1 MQVGSQLQ
9 PLQYK
14 EYTPSWPR
22 TPVLKHGLF
31 AVKAKG
37 VVVRR
42 HRGDAMLRCSEL
54 MSTPDF
60 ASVEYARYKVRCGP
74 VA

>member
-9 PLQYK
+9 PLQCK
-14 EYTPSWPR
+14 EYTPCWPR

-42 HRGDAMLRCSEL
+42 HRGDAML
-54 MSTPDF
+54 
-60 ASVEYARYKVRCGP
+60 
-74 VA
+74 